1 MTKYFHFRSL
11 SCLSVLNPVTGMLQ
25 GPSQCLLGGWMD
37 GWMDG
42 QWDGQV
48 DGWQT
53 DRQGGGCLQRNLE
66 DIDCSVTGM
75 YESRALNQPFL
86 PPSLPP
92 SALPFLPQ
100 LFLNPISMD
109 GALLLILSIKRNPKS
124 RMEDIDISV
133 SHLMISLTLREPAS
147 YHGHHARCQQ
157 LWPSG
162 PMCSRRWKKNTP
174 FGVQF
179 CPPPGVLSIGLA
191 SRSVTSWYKFARSW
205 EPGTCTPKSGPEG
218 RDEERQNQRWRTPE
232 QTCLQSALSMDGCG
246 P

>member
-1 MTKYFHFRSL
+1 
-11 SCLSVLNPVTGMLQ
+11 
-25 GPSQCLLGGWMD
+25 
-37 GWMDG
+37 
-42 QWDGQV
+42 
-48 DGWQT
+48 
-53 DRQGGGCLQRNLE
+53 
-66 DIDCSVTGM
+66 M

-133 SHLMISLTLREPAS
+133 SHLMVRSHSGSLPVTMATTPGANS
-147 YHGHHARCQQ
+147 
-157 LWPSG
+157 SG
-162 PMCSRRWKKNTP
+162 PQGLCVPGDEKKNTP

-191 SRSVTSWYKFARSW
+191 SQSVTSWYKFARSW